1 MKGGVM
7 PSRRTAGS
15 AATEALSPFEL
26 KDHLSALALEAAARR
41 AIPVLDAGRGN
52 PDWVAL
58 DARRGFFLLGQC
70 ACDWRAAT
78 GGDAGAAASFLRAW
92 LADHR
97 ETTGAIW
104 LGATMAWARDRL
116 GLSEDALAAP
126 MMAATLG
133 GRYPEP
139 PAILPWVGTVCRA
152 HLASVHGWPASLAAG
167 VRLFATEGASA
178 GIVHLF
184 DALGAN
190 GLLVPGDTVAV
201 VTPIFTPYLEI
212 VGAPARGLRLLTLPL
227 EITGPRQLS
236 PATVE
241 RLRDPAV
248 RALVVVNPGNPVAR
262 ALDAASV
269 EAIAAIVEGGRD
281 DLLVISDDV
290 YAPLAPGCAALTT
303 RLPRNTFG
311 VFSYSKFFGATG
323 WRLGLVSMAQD
334 HVADCLLASA
344 PARQRADA
352 AARYRSLGSDPAGL
366 PFLERLVA
374 QSRGV
379 AFHHTAGLSTPQQA
393 QMALLALSALQDT
406 AGAFRA
412 GLQARLRERRAALW
426 RGLGLPVPDI
436 PGHTGY
442 YEWLDLHQLATG
454 WECPGLPPALETSGV
469 ELLERLARE
478 HAVVILPGEGF
489 GGGPGTV
496 RVSLANLP
504 PEALSCLGEAL
515 RSTVLG
521 RAS

>member
-1 MKGGVM
+1 M
-7 PSRRTAGS
+7 PSSGIAGTRV
-15 AATEALSPFEL
+15 AEGLSPFEL
-26 KDHLSALALEAAARR
+26 KDHLLALARETAVRDS
-41 AIPVLDAGRGN
+41 IPVLDAGRGN

-70 ACDWRAAT
+70 ACDWQATT
-78 GGDAGAAASFLRAW
+78 GGDAGRASSFLRAW
-92 LADHR
+92 LTHHAGSP
-97 ETTGAIW
+97 GAAW
-104 LGATMAWARDRL
+104 LAGALDWAGEHL
-116 GLSEDALAAP
+116 GLPDQALAGP
-126 MMAATLG
+126 MLTAVLG

-139 PAILPWVGTVCRA
+139 PAILPWVETVCRA
-152 HLASVHGWPASLAAG
+152 HLASVHAWPGALAAG
-167 VRLFATEGASA
+167 TRLFATEGASA

-190 GLLVPGDTVAV
+190 GLLGAGDTVAV

-212 VGAPARGLRLLTLPL
+212 VGAPTRRLRLLPLPV
-227 EITGPRQLS
+227 EIAATPQLA
-236 PATVE
+236 PATVA

-262 ALDAASV
+262 ALDAASI
-269 EAIAAIVEGGRD
+269 EGIAAIVEGGRD

-290 YAPLAPGCAALTT
+290 YGPLAPGYAALTT

-334 HVADCLLASA
+334 HVADRLLAA
-344 PARQRADA
+344 PPEQRRAA
-352 AARYRSLGSDPAGL
+352 VAARYRSLGSDPAGL

-379 AFHHTAGLSTPQQA
+379 AFHHTAGLSTPQQV
-393 QMALLALSALQDT
+393 QMALLALSALQD
-406 AGAFRA
+406 ASGMFCA
-412 GLQARLRERRAALW
+412 GLQMRLHERRVALW
-426 RGLGLPVPDI
+426 HGLGLPVPEV

-442 YEWLDLHQLATG
+442 YEWLDLGRLAAA
-454 WECPGLPPALETSGV
+454 WSRPGAPFALDTTTV
-469 ELLERLARE
+469 ELLERLAHE

-489 GGGPGTV
+489 GGARGTV

-504 PEALSCLGEAL
+504 PAALARLGEAV
-515 RSTVLG
+515 RTIVMAAPS
-521 RAS
+521 